1 MGEHKV
7 LSTLQHKDRAKFIGH
22 LLNDIKALEQM
33 LEKGLIEDD
42 IVRIGSEQEFCLLTP
57 HWRPSDRAEA
67 ILKAIDDPHF
77 TTELARYN
85 LEINLDPVRL
95 TSNCF
100 SLMESQLN
108 ELLQKASTTAK
119 QYDTHVL
126 LTGILPTISKNELEF
141 YYMTPQPR
149 YWALNDMMKELRGS
163 DFQLYIKGVDDLSIH
178 HDSVLFEAC
187 NTSFQ
192 MHLQIPPQDF
202 ISSYNWAQ
210 AISGPILGISTNS
223 PLLLGRE
230 LWDETRIA
238 LFQQSIDTRF
248 SSYAL
253 KDQQARVSFGTQWES
268 GSIADIYK
276 NDIAIHKV
284 ILSKD
289 IEKDSLDILAEG
301 GVPKLPALNLHNGTI
316 YKWNRPCYGVGGGKA
331 HVRIENRY
339 IASGPSTLDEM
350 ATFVFWVGLMIGR
363 PSSFDHMPAVMDFRD
378 AKSNFIKAARTGKHA
393 VLQWMDK
400 AYSVKDLILKEL
412 LPIAYSGLKKAG
424 IDSADIERFLKIIEI
439 RANGITGSQWMVQNF
454 RKLRKTMKK
463 DDALRILTKSMYE
476 AQETGKTVNE
486 WPQVNYRAGAL
497 SSAHL
502 VGHIMSTQL
511 FTVKENDL
519 ASLATSVME
528 WKNVHH
534 VPVEGKSGA
543 LRGLLTWTHMEKH
556 KKNEENDSTLT
567 VADIMVKDVTTVR
580 SDTPISEAIAL
591 MKEHEFGCLPVVKDN
606 EMIGIITIKD
616 VIPFDNDRTS

>member
-7 LSTLQHKDRAKFIGH
+7 LSTLQYKDRAKFIAH

-33 LEKGLIEDD
+33 LVQGLIEDD
-42 IVRIGSEQEFCLLTP
+42 IVRIGAEQEFCLLTP
-57 HWRPSDRAEA
+57 HWRPSDRSEA

-85 LEINLDPVRL
+85 LEINLDPVPL

-108 ELLQKASTTAK
+108 ELLLKAGNTAK
-119 QYDTHVL
+119 QHDTYLL
-126 LTGILPTISKNELEF
+126 LTGILPTISKKELEF

-192 MHLQIPPQDF
+192 MHLQIAPQDF

-289 IEKDSLDILAEG
+289 IARDSMDILEEG
-301 GVPKLPALNLHNGTI
+301 GIPKLPALNLHNGTI

-363 PSSFDHMPAVMDFRD
+363 PSTFDHMPAVMDFRD
-378 AKSNFIKAARTGKHA
+378 AKSNFIKAARTGKHS
-393 VLQWMDK
+393 VLHWMGK

-412 LPIAYSGLKKAG
+412 LPIAHSGLKKAG
-424 IDSADIERFLKIIEI
+424 IDPADIERFLKVIEV
-439 RANGITGSQWMVQNF
+439 RAHGITGSQWMVQNF

-463 DDALRILTKSMYE
+463 DDALRILTKAMYE
-476 AQETGKTVNE
+476 AQQTEKVVNE
-486 WPQVNYRAGAL
+486 WPQVKYRAGAL

-534 VPVEGKSGA
+534 VPVEGKGGMLS
-543 LRGLLTWTHMEKH
+543 GLLTWTHMKKH
-556 KKNEENDSTLT
+556 QKSENNSSTLT
-567 VADIMVKDVTTVR
+567 VADIMVRDVTTVN
-580 SDTPISEAIAL
+580 SDTPISHAIAL
-591 MKEHEFGCLPVVKDN
+591 MKKHEFGCLPVVKDN

-616 VIPFDNDRTS
+616 VIPFDNDRNS